1 MFSITVPIT
10 FADNLDI
17 TSPYLS
23 VHALSIS
30 ILKVSSGIRS
40 FHLLS
45 VIFEPMRLE
54 TKSVFPGLQEI
65 ISKNRFNRVDVALQS
80 LFTKTLMHM
89 SDGLP
94 FVITG
99 DIPAMWLRDSTWQV
113 KPLLHSRNRE
123 VIELLLN
130 LSRSQV
136 KLFLKDP
143 YANAFNPEPSGA
155 CWHKD
160 FPDQSPWVFE
170 RKFELDSWASV
181 LYLARKIRTEY
192 GRHEHLDESFEEAVS
207 LMLELAKKEQSH
219 DREGYVFARSNNAS
233 HDSLSHDGLG
243 APVGLTGM
251 VYSAFR
257 PSDDACTYGYL
268 IPANLFLMSELRKL
282 DMPSFNIQASEL
294 ATQIEIGV
302 NEFGMEA
309 GKFVYEV
316 DGRGNSNLMDDA
328 NVPSLLSLP
337 YLEVLPFD
345 DLRYQNTRAFVLSD
359 QNPYFFTGVRA
370 NGIGS
375 QHTPKR
381 HVWPIA
387 IAIEALTSNDV
398 NLQIQA
404 LETLEAT
411 DAGTNRMHESFHVDN
426 PNIFTREWFSW
437 SDMTYVDLVLTS
449 VGYRYEL

>member
-1 MFSITVPIT
+1 M
-10 FADNLDI
+10 DNLDI
-17 TSPYLS
+17 TFLYLR
-23 VHALSIS
+23 VHSLAIS
-30 ILKVSSGIRS
+30 LLKVSDGIKS
-40 FHLLS
+40 FLLLFAI
-45 VIFEPMRLE
+45 VKLVRLE
-54 TKSVFPGLQEI
+54 TNSVFPGLQKI
-65 ISKNRFNRVDVALQS
+65 VSQNRFNRVDVALQS
-80 LFTKTLMHM
+80 LFTKTLMQM

-130 LSRSQV
+130 LNRSQV

-143 YANAFNPEPSGA
+143 YANAFNPEQSGA

-160 FPDQSPWVFE
+160 FSDQSPWVFE
-170 RKFELDSWASV
+170 RKFELDSWVSV
-181 LYLARKIRTEY
+181 LYLARKIREEF
-192 GRHEHLDESFEEAVS
+192 GRHDHIDESFVEAVS
-207 LMLELAKKEQSH
+207 LMLELARKEQRH
-219 DREGYVFARSNNAS
+219 DREGYVFVRRNDVS

-243 APVGLTGM
+243 APVGYTGM

-268 IPANLFLMSELRKL
+268 IPANLFFMSELRKL
-282 DMPSFNIQASEL
+282 NLPSFDIQASEL
-294 ATQIEIGV
+294 ATQIESGV
-302 NEFGMEA
+302 NNFGMEA

-316 DGRGNSNLMDDA
+316 DGLGNSNLMDDA

-398 NLQIQA
+398 DLQIQA

-411 DAGTNRMHESFHVDN
+411 DAGTNRMHESFHVDD

>member
-1 MFSITVPIT
+1 M
-10 FADNLDI
+10 DNLDI
-17 TSPYLS
+17 TFLYLR
-23 VHALSIS
+23 VHSLAIS
-30 ILKVSSGIRS
+30 LLKVSDGIRS
-40 FHLLS
+40 FLLLFAI
-45 VIFEPMRLE
+45 VKLVRLE
-54 TKSVFPGLQEI
+54 TNSVFPGLQKI
-65 ISKNRFNRVDVALQS
+65 VSQNRFNRVDVALQS
-80 LFTKTLMHM
+80 LFTKTLMQM

-130 LSRSQV
+130 ISRSQV

-155 CWHKD
+155 CWHRD
-160 FPDQSPWVFE
+160 FSDQSPWVFE
-170 RKFELDSWASV
+170 RKFELDSWVSV
-181 LYLARKIRTEY
+181 LYLARKIREEF
-192 GRHEHLDESFEEAVS
+192 GRHDHIDESFVEAVS
-207 LMLELAKKEQSH
+207 LMLELARKEQRH
-219 DREGYVFARSNNAS
+219 DREGYVFVRRNDVS

-243 APVGLTGM
+243 APVGYTGM

-268 IPANLFLMSELRKL
+268 IPANLFFMSELRKL
-282 DMPSFNIQASEL
+282 NLPSFDIQASEL
-294 ATQIEIGV
+294 ATQIESGV
-302 NEFGMEA
+302 NNFGMEA

-316 DGRGNSNLMDDA
+316 DGLGNSNLMDDA

-337 YLEVLPFD
+337 YLEVLPFN

-359 QNPYFFTGVRA
+359 QNPYFFAGIRA
-370 NGIGS
+370 SGIGS

-381 HVWPIA
+381 QVWPIA

-411 DAGTNRMHESFHVDN
+411 DAGTNRMHESFHVDD

>member
-1 MFSITVPIT
+1 
-10 FADNLDI
+10 
-17 TSPYLS
+17 
-23 VHALSIS
+23 
-30 ILKVSSGIRS
+30 
-40 FHLLS
+40 
-45 VIFEPMRLE
+45 
-54 TKSVFPGLQEI
+54 
-65 ISKNRFNRVDVALQS
+65 
-80 LFTKTLMHM
+80 
-89 SDGLP
+89 
-94 FVITG
+94 
-99 DIPAMWLRDSTWQV
+99 
-113 KPLLHSRNRE
+113 
-123 VIELLLN
+123 
-130 LSRSQV
+130 
-136 KLFLKDP
+136 
-143 YANAFNPEPSGA
+143 
-155 CWHKD
+155 
-160 FPDQSPWVFE
+160 
-170 RKFELDSWASV
+170 
-181 LYLARKIRTEY
+181 
-192 GRHEHLDESFEEAVS
+192 
-207 LMLELAKKEQSH
+207 
-219 DREGYVFARSNNAS
+219 
-233 HDSLSHDGLG
+233 
-243 APVGLTGM
+243 
-251 VYSAFR
+251 
-257 PSDDACTYGYL
+257 
-268 IPANLFLMSELRKL
+268 MSELRKL

-316 DGRGNSNLMDDA
+316 DGLGNSNLMDDA

>member
-1 MFSITVPIT
+1 MEI
-10 FADNLDI
+10 
-17 TSPYLS
+17 
-23 VHALSIS
+23 
-30 ILKVSSGIRS
+30 
-40 FHLLS
+40 
-45 VIFEPMRLE
+45 E
-54 TKSVFPGLQEI
+54 TEIVFPGLIEAI
-65 ISKNRFNRVDVALQS
+65 PVDRFRRVDSTIQS
-80 LFTKTLMHM
+80 LFTKTLKRM

-130 LSRSQV
+130 ISRSQV

-155 CWHKD
+155 CWHRD
-160 FPDQSPWVFE
+160 FSDQSPWVFE
-170 RKFELDSWASV
+170 RKFELDSWVSV
-181 LYLARKIRTEY
+181 LYLARKIREEF
-192 GRHEHLDESFEEAVS
+192 GRHDHIDESFVEAVS
-207 LMLELAKKEQSH
+207 LMLELARKEQRH
-219 DREGYVFARSNNAS
+219 DREGYVFVRRNDVS

-243 APVGLTGM
+243 APVGYTGM

-268 IPANLFLMSELRKL
+268 IPANLFFMSELRKL
-282 DMPSFNIQASEL
+282 NLPSFDIQASEL
-294 ATQIEIGV
+294 ATQIESGV
-302 NEFGMEA
+302 NNFGIEA

-316 DGRGNSNLMDDA
+316 DGLGNSNLMDDA

-337 YLEVLPFD
+337 YLEVLPFN

-359 QNPYFFTGVRA
+359 QNPYFFAGIRA
-370 NGIGS
+370 SGIGS

-381 HVWPIA
+381 QVWPIA

-411 DAGTNRMHESFHVDN
+411 DAGTNRMHESFHVDD

>member
-1 MFSITVPIT
+1 MQMMT
-10 FADNLDI
+10 D
-17 TSPYLS
+17 
-23 VHALSIS
+23 
-30 ILKVSSGIRS
+30 
-40 FHLLS
+40 
-45 VIFEPMRLE
+45 
-54 TKSVFPGLQEI
+54 SVFPGLRSL
-65 ISKNRFNRVDVALQS
+65 ISNDRFKRVDNALQS
-80 LFTKTLMHM
+80 LFTKTLRQMT
-89 SDGLP
+89 DGLP
-94 FVITG
+94 FIFTG

-113 KPLLHSRNRE
+113 KPLLRSRNKD
-123 VIELLLN
+123 VIELLLGV
-130 LSRSQV
+130 SKSQV

-143 YANAFNPEPSGA
+143 YANAFN
-155 CWHKD
+155 
-160 FPDQSPWVFE
+160 PWVFE

-181 LYLARKIRTEY
+181 LYLARKIREEFEC
-192 GRHEHLDESFEEAVS
+192 HEHLDESFEEAVS

-219 DREGYVFARSNNAS
+219 DREGYVFARSNNVP

-243 APVGLTGM
+243 APIGFTGM

-268 IPANLFLMSELRKL
+268 IPANLFFMSELRKL
-282 DMPSFNIQASEL
+282 DMPSFHIEASEL
-294 ATQIEIGV
+294 ATQIEMGV

-309 GKFVYEV
+309 GKFAYEV
-316 DGRGNSNLMDDA
+316 DGLGNSTLMDDA

-345 DLRYQNTRAFVLSD
+345 DPRYQNTRAFILSD
-359 QNPYFFTGVRA
+359 QNPYFFTGISA

-375 QHTPKR
+375 QHTPRR

-387 IAIEALTSNDV
+387 IAIEALTSNDL

-411 DAGTNRMHESFHVDN
+411 DAGTNRMHESFNVDD
-426 PNIFTREWFSW
+426 PTIFTREWFSW

-449 VGYRYEL
+449 VGYRYKL